1 MSQGWWE
8 GGVGG
13 VGGRVVVLRA
23 PERDDGKQLE
33 REEYTEG
40 RLGHCSD
47 APTCPL
53 TLARS

>member
-1 MSQGWWE
+1 M
-8 GGVGG
+8 GV

-40 RLGHCSD
+40 RQGHCSD